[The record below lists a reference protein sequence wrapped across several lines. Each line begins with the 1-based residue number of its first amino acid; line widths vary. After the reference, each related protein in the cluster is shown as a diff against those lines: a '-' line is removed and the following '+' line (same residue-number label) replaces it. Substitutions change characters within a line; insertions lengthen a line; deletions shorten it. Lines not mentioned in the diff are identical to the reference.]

1 MPSKKKSKV
10 ASRKKYRIRG
20 GRTKKN
26 NKKPVSA
33 TVYFFHLNG
42 CGHCEHLKP
51 IWNNVVKNFNNK
63 NSNIAFKEVESS
75 EIKNLPKNINIM
87 LKAETIVGY
96 PDVRILTSNGKVSK
110 FEGNRTMDEISI
122 WINKNSR

>member
-1 MPSKKKSKV
+1 MEEQ
-10 ASRKKYRIRG
+10 
-20 GRTKKN
+20 KKN